1 VLNYKTVFSVIEI
14 AEELN
19 RLQKGAVERKN
30 RAPHVDF
37 IKEKISLDCLTPLRS
52 IKRFLDEEMNINVS
66 LTTIHKRIRE
76 FNFSFKR
83 VTLIPV
89 ARNTS

>member
-37 IKEKISLDCLTPLRS
+37 IKEKISLDCSTPLRS
-52 IKRFLDEEMNINVS
+52 MRRFLDEKMNVDVS
-66 LTTIHKRIRE
+66 LTKIDRGALQLGCGE
-76 FNFSFKR
+76 
-83 VTLIPV
+83 L
-89 ARNTS
+89 